1 MLFVS
6 HDRYFINK
14 TATRILNL
22 TGKRVRNYIGNYDYF
37 LEKRETEKQAE
48 PVPENPHQLSRK
60 NEASAGKADWKA
72 QKEEQAKLRKLQ
84 NQISRTEA
92 EIEQAEERL
101 AQIDG
106 EFAKPEVATNSA
118 RLSELHAERTEI
130 QEKLDGLYELWESLS
145 E

>member
-1 MLFVS
+1 MCAIISGIMIISWRSAKRRSRRSLC
-6 HDRYFINK
+6 R
-14 TATRILNL
+14 RI
-22 TGKRVRNYIGNYDYF
+22 RISC
-37 LEKRETEKQAE
+37 
-48 PVPENPHQLSRK
+48 PRK

-84 NQISRTEA
+84 NQITRTEA

-118 RLSELHAERTEI
+118 RLSELHAERIEI

>member
-1 MLFVS
+1 MPSDVKAAVIIPPISML
-6 HDRYFINK
+6 IPQN
-14 TATRILNL
+14 
-22 TGKRVRNYIGNYDYF
+22 
-37 LEKRETEKQAE
+37 
-48 PVPENPHQLSRK
+48 
-60 NEASAGKADWKA
+60 SAAVA
-72 QKEEQAKLRKLQ
+72 AKLRKLQ